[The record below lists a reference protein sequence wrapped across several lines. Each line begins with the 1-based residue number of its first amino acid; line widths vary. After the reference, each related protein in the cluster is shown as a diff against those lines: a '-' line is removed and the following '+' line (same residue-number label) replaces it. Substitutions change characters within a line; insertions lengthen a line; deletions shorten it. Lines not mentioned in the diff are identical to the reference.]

1 MKVRL
6 IRKLADQ
13 LDGVNVSHR
22 HVGDVLDLRPE
33 QARVLVAEGWA
44 TPDERRRSSA
54 DRSFGDRRR
63 VHSPS
68 LADSA
73 GDMEQAS

>member
-13 LDGVNVSHR
+13 LDGVNVSHS

-33 QARVLVAEGWA
+33 KARALIAEGWA
-44 TPDERRRSSA
+44 TADERRRSSV
-54 DRSFGDRRR
+54 RPTFGDRRHGR
-63 VHSPS
+63 SPS
-68 LADSA
+68 LGADDD
-73 GDMEQAS
+73 DMEQAS